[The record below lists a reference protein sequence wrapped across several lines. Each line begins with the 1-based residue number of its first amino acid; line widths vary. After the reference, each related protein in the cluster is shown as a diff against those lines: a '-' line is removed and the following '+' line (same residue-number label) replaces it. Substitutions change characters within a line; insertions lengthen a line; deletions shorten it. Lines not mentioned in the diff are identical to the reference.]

1 MLKKNINKK
10 IYHSLIT
17 IILTVVI
24 FVTIAVIKH
33 KNVSDKWVVK
43 YKLITNEKALIY
55 MTNLDAMM
63 EEFQITV
70 RDDPGLTAFIMNL
83 INDQTEA
90 LSLTLNNIGGIKISP
105 DYIFLESKNI
115 KGAAD
120 KVATIIEIINKKVK
134 NNLVFKLNLYIEIAE
149 DRVDEEYNFIMTQ
162 IDKIALS
169 QNDKLSNQGIDNNE
183 IALSMEDYLNY
194 LKSKLI
200 GANEE
205 ITIPNMQEILS
216 QLDENASKDKRNK
229 FLKKLRSTYVFN
241 GIDGNVQLDQ
251 LKKRSEELL
260 NEKFLQDAYLVD
272 SKDIKKPLLP
282 KIIIAIILGLV
293 ISLIFVYFYL
303 SLSSRSLR
311 KKLTFLLYQSK

>member
-115 KGAAD
+115 KSAAD
-120 KVATIIEIINKKVK
+120 KVATIIEIINEKIK

-162 IDKIALS
+162 IDKIELS
-169 QNDKLSNQGIDNNE
+169 QNDELSDQGIDNNE

-205 ITIPNMQEILS
+205 ITISNMQEILS
-216 QLDENASKDKRNK
+216 QLDKNASKDKRNK